1 MKKIALLI
9 LFVIGSKTTILAQAC
24 GVLQNLSSLQQSQ
37 IGTIFTPLDTALK
50 HEDLFHIDS
59 LSNELINVFGTE
71 AGKPDSDTAYTN
83 LVTNTAW
90 LSLNNSVLL
99 SRALIDNDNAL
110 YADLWKVAKGMSPPA
125 YQPHS
130 IFLRASAEIA
140 SGLLKIADKEPNI
153 TRKTLYQTWATRAF
167 DSLATMQ
174 LPSGAFPF
182 PDLRTY
188 GDATFSSIIQNFLNS
203 CGPDSVNVLQNG
215 WIVDDKGNGE
225 FKFDAGII
233 ANAYYEAYLYTGNN
247 NYKNIALSVGNYLKP
262 LKFNI
267 NYNYNSFVS
276 IGLTRAFQLTNDSTY
291 LERAIKNI
299 RYSVCPGQIAN
310 GRWVD
315 GHNANSRYHSII
327 IQNIAPTIPNIAATH
342 IFKSDLDS
350 MTYKAVKNMVDYTY
364 TCNAATGYRWAMKA
378 YQLNPGIIPL
388 TLKDSITNLIGK
400 HINHSAATASFLDVH
415 TMGEYLELLSPTVQ
429 IENTEAQKSKLT
441 IFPNPTNNFINAGY
455 TLNNN
460 EHINLSLYDISGRL
474 IAILLQEEQTK
485 GEHSLQISLNQYPK
499 GVYFIELK
507 TKEFS
512 SVQKIVLIN

>member
-1 MKKIALLI
+1 MKKIAGII
-9 LFVIGSKTTILAQAC
+9 LFVIGSKINISAQSC

-37 IGTIFTPLDTALK
+37 IGSIFTPLDTALK
-50 HEDLFHIDS
+50 QEDLFHIDS
-59 LSNELINVFGTE
+59 LSNELINVFGAE
-71 AGKPDSDTAYTN
+71 AGKPDSDTAYTS
-83 LVTNTAW
+83 LVTNTTW

-99 SRALIDNDNAL
+99 SRALIDNDSAL

-140 SGLLKIADKEPNI
+140 SGLLKIAAKEPNL
-153 TRKTLYQTWATRAF
+153 TRKTLYQTWATRAL

-215 WIVDDKGNGE
+215 WIIDDKGNGE
-225 FKFDAGII
+225 FKFDAGVI
-233 ANAYYEAYLYTGNN
+233 ANAYYEAYLYTGNT
-247 NYKNIALSVGNYLKP
+247 NYKNIAISVGNYLTP

-267 NYNYNSFVS
+267 NYNYNTFVS

-291 LERAIKNI
+291 LERAVKNI
-299 RYSVCPGQIAN
+299 RYSVYPGQIAN

-327 IQNIAPTIPNIAATH
+327 IQNIAPTIPNIATTH

-350 MTYKAVKNMVDYTY
+350 MTYKAVKNMVDYSY
-364 TCNAATGYRWAMKA
+364 TCNAATGFRWAIKA
-378 YQLNPGIIPL
+378 YLLNPTIIPL

-400 HINHSAATASFLDVH
+400 HINQSVSNGNFLDVP
-415 TMGEYLELLSPTVQ
+415 TMGEYLELLGAPINIEDEGNTKSSLTV
-429 IENTEAQKSKLT
+429 
-441 IFPNPTNNFINAGY
+441 FPNPTNNIVNAFY
-455 TLNNN
+455 TLNNT
-460 EHINLSLYDISGRL
+460 ELINLSLYDISGRL
-474 IAILLQEEQTK
+474 IDNLLQETQTK
-485 GEHSLQISLNQYPK
+485 GEHSFQFGLNQYPK

-507 TKEFS
+507 TKQFNS
-512 SVQKIVLIN
+512 IQKIVLIN

>member
-1 MKKIALLI
+1 MKKFALLI
-9 LFVIGSKTTILAQAC
+9 LFVIGSKTNASAQAC

-37 IGTIFTPLDTALK
+37 IGAIFTPLDTALK
-50 HEDLFHIDS
+50 NEDLFHIDS

-71 AGKPDSDTAYTN
+71 AGKPDSDTAYTT
-83 LVTNTAW
+83 LVTNTTW

-99 SRALIDNDNAL
+99 SRALIDNDSAL
-110 YADLWKVAKGMSPPA
+110 YADLWKVAKGMSPPS

-153 TRKTLYQTWATRAF
+153 TRKTLYQAWATRAL

-174 LPSGAFPF
+174 LPGGAFPF

-215 WIVDDKGNGE
+215 WIVDDKGSGE
-225 FKFDAGII
+225 FKFDAGVI
-233 ANAYYEAYLYTGNN
+233 ANAYYEAYIYTGNN
-247 NYKNIALSVGNYLKP
+247 NYKNIAISIGNYLTP

-291 LERAIKNI
+291 LERALKNI
-299 RYSVCPGQIAN
+299 RYSVYPGQITT

-327 IQNIAPTIPNIAATH
+327 IQNVVPTIPIIASNH
-342 IFKSDLDS
+342 IFKSDLDN
-350 MTYKAVKNMVDYTY
+350 MTYKAVKNMVDYSN

-378 YQLNPGIIPL
+378 HQLNQDIIPL
-388 TLKDSITNLIGK
+388 TLKDSITNWIGK
-400 HINHSAATASFLDVH
+400 HINHSASTASFLDVP
-415 TMGEYLELLSPTVQ
+415 TMGEYLELLSPTVK
-429 IENTEAQKSKLT
+429 IESTETPKSKPA

-455 TLNNN
+455 TLDNN
-460 EHINLSLYDISGRL
+460 EQINLSLYDISGRL
-474 IAILLQEEQTK
+474 IAVLLQEEQTK

-507 TKEFS
+507 TKQFS
-512 SVQKIVLIN
+512 SIQKIVLIN

>member
-9 LFVIGSKTTILAQAC
+9 LFVIQFKINASAQAC

-37 IGTIFTPLDTALK
+37 IGAIFTPLDTALK

-59 LSNELINVFGTE
+59 LSNELISVFGTE
-71 AGKPDSDTAYTN
+71 AGKPDSDSAYTS
-83 LVTNTAW
+83 LVTNTTW

-99 SRALIDNDNAL
+99 SRALIDNDSAL

-153 TRKTLYQTWATRAF
+153 MRKTLYQAWATRAL

-188 GDATFSSIIQNFLNS
+188 GDATFSSIIQNFLNT

-215 WIVDDKGNGE
+215 WIVDDKGSGE
-225 FKFDAGII
+225 FKFDAGVI
-233 ANAYYEAYLYTGNN
+233 ANAYYEAYIYTGNN
-247 NYKNIALSVGNYLKP
+247 NYKNIAISIGNYLTP

-299 RYSVCPGQIAN
+299 RYSVYPGQITN

-327 IQNIAPTIPNIAATH
+327 IQNIVPTIPNIATTH
-342 IFKSDLDS
+342 IFKSDLDN
-350 MTYKAVKNMVDYTY
+350 MTYKAVKNMIDYSY

-388 TLKDSITNLIGK
+388 TLKDSITNWIGK
-400 HINHSAATASFLDVH
+400 HINHSASTGGFLDVP
-415 TMGEYLELLSPTVQ
+415 TMGEYLELLSPTVK
-429 IENTEAQKSKLT
+429 IENTEAPKSKLT

-455 TLNNN
+455 ILNNN
-460 EHINLSLYDISGRL
+460 EQINLSLYDISGRL
-474 IAILLQEEQTK
+474 IAVLLQEEQTK
-485 GEHSLQISLNQYPK
+485 GEYSLQISLNQYPK

-507 TKEFS
+507 TKQFNS
-512 SVQKIVLIN
+512 TQKIVLIN